1 VCRIAAKQPGRYDAV
16 KAFLITINILFF
28 RSHILDNVPDWAL
41 PYVLLAIAVGSSILV
56 YMRRDDI
63 RDYKDLTP
71 GERRSLN
78 NLLVTLLGSFLGVV
92 VMIIL
97 GKF

>member
-1 VCRIAAKQPGRYDAV
+1 M
-16 KAFLITINILFF
+16 KALLITINILFF

-41 PYVLLAIAVGSSILV
+41 PYVLLAIAIGCSILV
-56 YMRRDDI
+56 YLRRDDI

-71 GERRSLN
+71 EERRSLN
-78 NLLVTLLGSFLGVV
+78 NLLVTLSGSLLGVV

>member
-1 VCRIAAKQPGRYDAV
+1 M
-16 KAFLITINILFF
+16 KAFLITINILFI

-41 PYVLLAIAVGSSILV
+41 PYVLLAIAVGSSILT

-63 RDYKDLTP
+63 RGYKDLAAD
-71 GERRSLN
+71 ERRSLN
-78 NLLVTLLGSFLGVV
+78 NLLVTLAGSWLGVV
-92 VMIIL
+92 VMIIM